1 MQIIFYA
8 GTIAI
13 IVGLTALVRRNQQQQ
28 QQQQQQTP
36 QAKSELSAATT

>member
-1 MQIIFYA
+1 MQILFYA

-13 IVGLTALVRRNQQQQ
+13 IVGLTALVRSN

-36 QAKSELSAATT
+36 QAKSELNAATT

>member
-1 MQIIFYA
+1 MQILFYA

-28 QQQQQQTP
+28 QQQTP
-36 QAKSELSAATT
+36 QAKSELNAATT